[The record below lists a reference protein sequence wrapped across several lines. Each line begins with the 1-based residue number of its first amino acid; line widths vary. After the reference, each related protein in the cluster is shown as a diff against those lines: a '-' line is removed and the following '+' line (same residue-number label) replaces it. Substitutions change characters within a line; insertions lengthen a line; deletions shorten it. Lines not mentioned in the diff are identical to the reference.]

1 MLATG
6 RVIKTLFSALVSD
19 RKTNSCTLFSS
30 VVGREPGAM
39 PTARRGRGTCPLT
52 GGFAAKWH
60 RRINGYD
67 PRLSKPSGFAAKW
80 HHEIPV
86 MASAITLLISIK
98 SSKYESIGYA

>member
-6 RVIKTLFSALVSD
+6 WVIKTPFSALVSD
-19 RKTNSCTLFSS
+19 RKRNSCMIFSS
-30 VVGREPGAM
+30 VVRREPDAT

-52 GGFAAKWH
+52 DGFAAKWH

-67 PRLSKPSGFAAKW
+67 QGPSEPSGFSAKW

-86 MASAITLLISIK
+86 MARANTLLSGIK
-98 SSKYESIGYA
+98 SLRYESI